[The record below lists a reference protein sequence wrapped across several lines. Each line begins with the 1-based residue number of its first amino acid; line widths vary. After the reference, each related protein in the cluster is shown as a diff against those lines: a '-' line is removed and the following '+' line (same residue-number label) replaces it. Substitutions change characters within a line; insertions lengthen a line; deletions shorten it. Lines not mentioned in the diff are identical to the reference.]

1 MYLTLK
7 NQETNI
13 NINLVFFQNTCPE
26 FLIYSETYE
35 KNKIMYERM
44 AANNERAFDCV
55 IEDTFYKVEKIKVI
69 TLI

>member
-13 NINLVFFQNTCPE
+13 NINLVFFQNTSPE

-44 AANNERAFDCV
+44 AANNERAFEYV